1 MHCKFDLRTSH
12 KSVHYVI
19 SWPANAILEFDKSY
33 YMIANLQ
40 SARPGHI
47 VDDTISLMQR
57 LEYFERHIQ
66 NKSQEVKNDYA
77 QALSVTLEAEKS
89 IRHLAETFNASVSK

>member
-1 MHCKFDLRTSH
+1 MK
-12 KSVHYVI
+12 
-19 SWPANAILEFDKSY
+19 
-33 YMIANLQ
+33 ANLQ
-40 SARPGHI
+40 SPSSGHI
-47 VDDTISLMQR
+47 IDDITLLRQR

-89 IRHLAETFNASVSK
+89 IRHLAETFNTSVSK

>member
-1 MHCKFDLRTSH
+1 LQNASRTSH
-12 KSVHYVI
+12 KSIFHAI
-19 SWPANAILEFDKSY
+19 SGPANAILEFGESY

-47 VDDTISLMQR
+47 VDDTISLRQR

-66 NKSQEVKNDYA
+66 NKSQEVKNGYA
-77 QALSVTLEAEKS
+77 QALYKTIEAEKS
-89 IRHLAETFNASVSK
+89 IRHFANVFNDR

>member
-1 MHCKFDLRTSH
+1 MK
-12 KSVHYVI
+12 
-19 SWPANAILEFDKSY
+19 
-33 YMIANLQ
+33 ANLQ
-40 SARPGHI
+40 SPSSGHI
-47 VDDTISLMQR
+47 VDDITLLRQR

-89 IRHLAETFNASVSK
+89 IRHFAETFNTSVSK